1 MQLLNLIAHEKLTI
15 RVLYIWY
22 RNLDDKEAIIFQVV
36 NFSLFLV
43 TLLRFERVVPR
54 SNFGTLY
61 CN

>member
-36 NFSLFLV
+36 NVLFLM
-43 TLLRFERVVPR
+43 TLLRFERVV
-54 SNFGTLY
+54 L
-61 CN
+61 

>member
-15 RVLYIWY
+15 RVPYIWY

-36 NFSLFLV
+36 NFLFLM
-43 TLLRFERVVPR
+43 TLLLFERVVPR

>member
-1 MQLLNLIAHEKLTI
+1 MQLLNSIAHEKLTI

-36 NFSLFLV
+36 NFLFLM
-43 TLLRFERVVPR
+43 TLLRFERVVLR

>member
-36 NFSLFLV
+36 NFLFLM
-43 TLLRFERVVPR
+43 TLLRFERVVLR

>member
-1 MQLLNLIAHEKLTI
+1 MQLLNWIAHEKLTI

-36 NFSLFLV
+36 NFLFLM
-43 TLLRFERVVPR
+43 TLLRFERVVLR